1 MSKLPVP
8 PPAAYS
14 PEDMKRRKLRSVVM
28 ALCLAALCLIILITT
43 IVRLGAHV
51 ADKVM

>member
-1 MSKLPVP
+1 MSKVPAKPPV
-8 PPAAYS
+8 AYS
-14 PEDMKRRKLRSVVM
+14 PEDMKRRRQRNIAM
-28 ALCLAALCLIILITT
+28 ALCLAALCAIILITT